1 MAIKYPT
8 LYVMIASMS
17 RYEMA
22 TFTAYSAVRASLTR
36 DSGRAIVLHR
46 VVPGICQ
53 HTVNVPQSWI

>member
-46 VVPGICQ
+46 GTRHCQ
-53 HTVNVPQSWI
+53 HT